1 MFLYVIFL
9 IVCWQVVEGLEELQF
24 CVPDTDVEQYG
35 GLQKVQGCQKIM
47 FHLSSRTSVSEDL
60 STTYTATFYLCS
72 RRKNR
77 ILQDLVAQER
87 RHTYKFYSEYVPNC
101 I

>member
-1 MFLYVIFL
+1 MPVLFLFSMCINRYTSTK
-9 IVCWQVVEGLEELQF
+9 QLQF

-35 GLQKVQGCQKIM
+35 GFQKVQGCQKIM

-77 ILQDLVAQER
+77 ILQGLVAQER
-87 RHTYKFYSEYVPNC
+87 WHTYKFYSEYVPNC